1 MSEGSVNVDQIQ
13 QAVQRAIQEA
23 FGEVQATVGCI
34 LGSGLGVIADQ
45 LEDRRTVS
53 YADIPYLK
61 ESTVEGHAGQLC
73 VGVFAGQTIVCLQG
87 RPHWYEGVSAETF
100 IALIS
105 ALRCCGVQTVIV
117 TNAAGAIRS
126 DLTVGDVVLI
136 TDHIN
141 LQFKN
146 PLVGIAPPPFISM
159 DTAYDLD
166 LRKQLLS
173 ISAEHNLSLKEG
185 IYCGVLGPSF
195 ETPAEIRAFRTMGA
209 DVVAMSMIPEVL
221 IARYFNCRVLGLS
234 VVSNPA
240 AGLSDQAL
248 GHDVTLAGVKEGRQ
262 TLVQLLSEFIQRST
276 PESLTDTTQK
286 GTSFV

>member
-1 MSEGSVNVDQIQ
+1 MNNSPMNIDQIQ
-13 QAVQRAIQEA
+13 QAVQRAIQDA
-23 FGEVQATVGCI
+23 FGDVQATLGCI

-45 LEDRRTVS
+45 LEARRTLS
-53 YADIPYLK
+53 YEDIPYLK
-61 ESTVEGHAGQLC
+61 ESSVEGHAGQLC

-117 TNAAGAIRS
+117 SNAAGAIRS

-159 DTAYDLD
+159 DVAYDRD
-166 LRKQLLS
+166 LRKRFLS
-173 ISAEHNLSLKEG
+173 IALEHNLPLKEG
-185 IYCGVLGPSF
+185 VYCGVLGPSF
-195 ETPAEIRAFRTMGA
+195 ETPAEIRAFQTMGA

-221 IARYFNCRVLGLS
+221 VSRYFNCRVVGLS
-234 VVSNPA
+234 VVANPA
-240 AGLSDQAL
+240 AGLSDQVL
-248 GHDVTLAGVKEGRQ
+248 GHDVTLAGVKEGCQ
-262 TLVQLLSEFIQRST
+262 TLVQLLSEFIQCST
-276 PESLTDTTQK
+276 PEALASTTLK
-286 GTSFV
+286 GASFV